1 MRKKR
6 GIANPPE
13 HYPLVI
19 ISDTHL
25 GRPNDAADLLCEFL
39 RNTRCDRLIL
49 NGDIIDGRRLITH
62 ASAEFPEVQKRVLDA
77 INRKIAEG
85 TEVIYIPGNH
95 DIELRQM
102 GLFGKTVLGMRFE
115 KSLDLVDPRGRR
127 LLIAHGDF
135 FDAME
140 AKNIHA
146 KMPPALYRIGDRL
159 NLLFNKA
166 SATIDKV
173 ADKLRR
179 RPLTLIGRVR
189 HAAEKLL
196 GSQKKREQL
205 ITDHARKNGY
215 DGVICGHF
223 HVEAIK
229 AQKDGV
235 LYLNSGDWVVN
246 FTALT
251 LDKNGD
257 WGLVRWPEKRRELGL
272 KRNWRAAV
280 NDNPDK
286 GFRPATEDMLKAV
299 RKTWPG
305 RDKKPPKPPK
315 P

>member
-1 MRKKR
+1 
-6 GIANPPE
+6 
-13 HYPLVI
+13 
-19 ISDTHL
+19 
-25 GRPNDAADLLCEFL
+25 
-39 RNTRCDRLIL
+39 
-49 NGDIIDGRRLITH
+49 
-62 ASAEFPEVQKRVLDA
+62 VQKRILDA

-102 GLFGKTVLGMRFE
+102 GLFGKTILGMRFE
-115 KSLDLVDPRGRR
+115 KSLDLIDPKGR
-127 LLIAHGDF
+127 LLLITHGDS

-140 AKNIHA
+140 EKNIHA
-146 KMPPALYRIGDRL
+146 KMPPVLYRIGDRL

-166 SATIDKV
+166 GATADKV
-173 ADKLRR
+173 ADRLLG
-179 RPLTLIGRVR
+179 RPLTLIGRSR

-196 GSQKKREQL
+196 GSQRKRVQAL
-205 ITDHARKNGY
+205 ADYARKNGY
-215 DGVICGHF
+215 KGVVCGHF

-229 AQKDGV
+229 EQKDGV

-257 WGLVRWPEKRRELGL
+257 WGLVRWPQKRRELGL
-272 KRNWRAAV
+272 KRSWRIAA

-286 GFRPATEDMLKAV
+286 GFRPATEDMLKAI
-299 RKTWPG
+299 REIWPG
-305 RDKKPPKPPK
+305 RDKRSPKPPK